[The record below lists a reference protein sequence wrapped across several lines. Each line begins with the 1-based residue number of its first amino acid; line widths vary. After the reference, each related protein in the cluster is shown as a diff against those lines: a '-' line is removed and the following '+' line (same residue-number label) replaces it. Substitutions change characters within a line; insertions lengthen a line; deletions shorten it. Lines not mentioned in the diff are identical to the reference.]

1 MTLQIFD
8 YAVIS
13 LASMLPRV
21 SILKSI
27 SIVLHCMNLS
37 ICLVGD
43 SFFKEIVLWKML
55 RKLTQKM
62 ENGEYGR
69 LHCHSKNICCNS
81 LGEGELFYLGDIKTD
96 NETCS
101 GE

>member
-1 MTLQIFD
+1 
-8 YAVIS
+8 
-13 LASMLPRV
+13 
-21 SILKSI
+21 
-27 SIVLHCMNLS
+27 
-37 ICLVGD
+37 
-43 SFFKEIVLWKML
+43 ML

-81 LGEGELFYLGDIKTD
+81 LGEDELFYLGDKKTD

-101 GE
+101 GEWNVMGSMCGPSSTVSQLPSR

>member
-13 LASMLPRV
+13 LAFMLPRV

-27 SIVLHCMNLS
+27 SIVLRCRNLS

-55 RKLTQKM
+55 RKLTRKWKMGNMVDYIVIQKIFAAIPCERM
-62 ENGEYGR
+62 NFST
-69 LHCHSKNICCNS
+69 LV
-81 LGEGELFYLGDIKTD
+81 T
-96 NETCS
+96 
-101 GE
+101 